1 MELEGSIHSSITKY
15 RCKIKKLVSDFL
27 AVYSVCLFVCCSN
40 KCNDVFFQWAKTA
53 IEKPKFPYVGSQL
66 LPDARQPMKTGKK
79 IIRACCECMHG

>member
-1 MELEGSIHSSITKY
+1 MALEGSIHSSITKY

-40 KCNDVFFQWAKTA
+40 KCSDVFFQWAKTA

-66 LPDARQPMKTGKK
+66 LPDARQPLSSSNENREKNHT
-79 IIRACCECMHG
+79 CLL